1 MYQVCKE
8 SDFSGAHYLRDYHGK
23 CENIHGHNWKV
34 RVCVTA
40 NELDKSGMV
49 IDFVELKKVLED
61 EINHFDHQ
69 DINKVAPF
77 DKINPTSE
85 NLAKHFFDQI
95 SNRINNERVRVSK
108 VMVWETEH
116 SCAIYN
122 GE

>member
-1 MYQVCKE
+1 MYQVYKE
-8 SDFSGAHYLRDYHGK
+8 SDFSGAHHLRDYYGK

-34 RVCVTA
+34 RVYVTA
-40 NELDKSGMV
+40 NELDSSGMV
-49 IDFVELKKVLED
+49 VDFVELKKVLEE
-61 EINHFDHQ
+61 EINRFDHQ
-69 DINKVAPF
+69 DINKTAPF

-85 NLAKHFFDQI
+85 NLAKYFFDQV

-116 SCAIYN
+116 SCAVY